1 MINPFDPNINFEPHL
16 NDILFDTIRLCQII
30 QASGIKPS
38 HIVGVSRGGL
48 IPSVFMSHNLKLPLI
63 PVCFSGS
70 EGAGDDKTYTEIEV
84 LPEFD
89 KKDVILIVDDI
100 CDTGDTL
107 SKMVKYYK
115 RQKIEVYTAVLYF
128 KDNWPTKDAN
138 EPTHGYI
145 PTFYMNR
152 IGPLSQ
158 WVVFPWQNPSNLILN
173 QIQQQV

>member
-1 MINPFDPNINFEPHL
+1 MLNPLDPNINFDPLL
-16 NDILFDTIRLCQII
+16 NDVLFDSVRLCQII
-30 QASGIKPS
+30 RSSGINPT
-38 HIVGVSRGGL
+38 HILGVSRGGL
-48 IPSVFMSHNLKLPLI
+48 VPSVFMSHNLGIPLI
-63 PVCFSGS
+63 PVCFSGAD
-70 EGAGDDKTYTEIEV
+70 GAGDNKTFTEIEV

-107 SKMVKYYK
+107 TKMVKYYK
-115 RQKIEVYTAVLYF
+115 RQKIEVYAAVLYY
-128 KDNWPTKDAN
+128 KDNWLSKDAN
-138 EPTHGYI
+138 DPSHGFI

-158 WVVFPWQNPSNLILN
+158 WVTFPWENPSTLILN